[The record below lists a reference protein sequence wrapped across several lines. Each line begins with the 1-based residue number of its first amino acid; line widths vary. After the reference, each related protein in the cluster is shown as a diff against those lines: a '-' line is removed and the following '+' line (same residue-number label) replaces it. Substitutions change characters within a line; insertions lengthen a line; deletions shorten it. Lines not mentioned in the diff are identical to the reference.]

1 MKIGILGTG
10 TVAQALGTKLA
21 HVGHEV
27 RLGSRDAQN
36 PKAAAWSAHAPLAS
50 HGTFADA
57 AAHGAILINAT
68 NGLATM
74 DVLAAAG
81 ADNMAGKVLI
91 DASNPIDF
99 SSGDP
104 LPVLRPGN
112 GDSLAEMIQRTYPRT
127 PVVKALNTVN
137 AELMVNPGAV
147 AGEHLLFMA
156 GDDERAK
163 ALALDLLGEL
173 GWPADRVMD
182 LGGLVAARALE
193 AYLLLWVAVMR
204 TKGTSLFNVSLTAN

>member
-1 MKIGILGTG
+1 
-10 TVAQALGTKLA
+10 
-21 HVGHEV
+21 
-27 RLGSRDAQN
+27 
-36 PKAAAWSAHAPLAS
+36 
-50 HGTFADA
+50 
-57 AAHGAILINAT
+57 
-68 NGLATM
+68 
-74 DVLAAAG
+74 
-81 ADNMAGKVLI
+81 MAGKVLI

-137 AELMVNPGAV
+137 AELMVNPSAV